1 MNSSGVQRI
10 VPIVLVLIVIAIA
23 VAALFSLGRSIFGG
37 SDEQETIVNTGQ
49 ESLINT
55 SMDRSVRLTVRG
67 PIVADEN
74 FHSYRITASST
85 QRNITT
91 YNGYLENQVETK
103 DFANNMQ
110 AYEEFVF
117 ALDRMELMKGSPLE
131 GEANDTRGVC
141 PTGRVYEYEV
151 MQASN
156 VVKKLWTTTC
166 RGAQGSLDANN
177 QQILRLFQAQI
188 PEYTDFTRTIKL

>member
-1 MNSSGVQRI
+1 M
-10 VPIVLVLIVIAIA
+10 
-23 VAALFSLGRSIFGG
+23 
-37 SDEQETIVNTGQ
+37 
-49 ESLINT
+49 
-55 SMDRSVRLTVRG
+55 
-67 PIVADEN
+67 
-74 FHSYRITASST
+74 
-85 QRNITT
+85 
-91 YNGYLENQVETK
+91 ETK

-166 RGAQGSLDANN
+166 RGVKGSLDANN

-188 PEYTDFTRTIKL
+188 PEYTDYTRAIKL

>member
-10 VPIVLVLIVIAIA
+10 IPIVLVLVVIAIA

-37 SDEQETIVNTGQ
+37 SGEPEMVVNTGQ
-49 ESLINT
+49 ESLVNT
-55 SMDRSVRLTVRG
+55 SIDRSVRLTVRG

-110 AYEEFVF
+110 AYEEFVY
-117 ALDRMELMKGSPLE
+117 ALDRMELMKGRPLE

-166 RGAQGSLDANN
+166 RGVKGSLDANN
-177 QQILRLFQAQI
+177 QQILRLFQVQI
-188 PEYTDFTRTIKL
+188 PEYTTYTRKVKL